1 MGGPITD
8 LGLTCPES
16 GNFYIC
22 KDKPNRF
29 VGCCTVDPCST
40 KNGLCPDNAVRPA
53 SFKPD
58 AYDQILAQQCADP
71 GFLWYT
77 CRDSS
82 PSFMGCCSQ
91 MACEDKGCPGDKVGV
106 ATLSSNAKQAAPF
119 LLPDSSSSTSS
130 SSTTSSSIT
139 SSTSSAATS
148 TTSSAVSTTL
158 STATS
163 TNTSQSAA
171 PQQSTQTPTDPPS
184 VHKGLGKGV
193 IASIAVGAVAG
204 VCMLILVAFWAL
216 RRRNNSNN
224 NNNNK
229 QPSYAF
235 TAGRSGKDSLA
246 RHRDRTA
253 PSLLRGR
260 GNAAAVGQMAEL
272 PPLPRLKSPAISEL
286 PATPSQLS
294 ISSGTTPAPRHIAS
308 LMSSPGPA
316 GRGSSI
322 SGFSAPVQPASHV
335 NHEQSPRIH
344 QTTLYELEDSSS
356 RVLMGRRQ

>member
-22 KDKPNRF
+22 EDKPNRF

-40 KNGLCPDNAVRPA
+40 KDGLCPDNAVQPA
-53 SFKPD
+53 SFDPD
-58 AYDQILAQQCADP
+58 VYDQILAQQCVDP

-82 PSFMGCCSQ
+82 PPFMGCCSQ
-91 MACEDKGCPGDKVGV
+91 MGCEDNGCPVDKVGV

-119 LLPDSSSSTSS
+119 LSPDSSSSTSS
-130 SSTTSSSIT
+130 SSTTSSTYSTT
-139 SSTSSAATS
+139 SSTSSTATS

-158 STATS
+158 STATT

-184 VHKGLGKGV
+184 VHKGLDKGA
-193 IASIAVGAVAG
+193 IGGIAVGAVAG
-204 VCMLILVAFWAL
+204 VCMLALVALWAL
-216 RRRNNSNN
+216 RRRNN
-224 NNNNK
+224 K
-229 QPSYAF
+229 KPPYAF
-235 TAGRSGKDSLA
+235 AVGRSGKDSLTE
-246 RHRDRTA
+246 HRDRT
-253 PSLLRGR
+253 GR

-272 PPLPRLKSPAISEL
+272 PPSPCLKSPAISEL

-308 LMSSPGPA
+308 LMRSQGSQRSQGPA
-316 GRGSSI
+316 GRESSI
-322 SGFSAPVQPASHV
+322 SGFSAPTQPASHIKP
-335 NHEQSPRIH
+335 EQSPLIH
-344 QTTLYELEDSSS
+344 QTLFELEDSSS
-356 RVLMGRRQ
+356 RAFMERRL

>member
-22 KDKPNRF
+22 EDKPNRF

-40 KNGLCPDNAVRPA
+40 KDGLCPDNAVRSA
-53 SFKPD
+53 SFDPD
-58 AYDQILAQQCADP
+58 AYDQILAQQCVDP

-82 PSFMGCCSQ
+82 PPFMGCCSQ
-91 MACEDKGCPGDKVGV
+91 MGCEDNGCPVDKLGV

-119 LLPDSSSSTSS
+119 LSSDSS
-130 SSTTSSSIT
+130 SSTTSSSTTSSSTT
-139 SSTSSAATS
+139 SSTSSTATS
-148 TTSSAVSTTL
+148 AASSAVSTTL

-163 TNTSQSAA
+163 TSTSQSAA

-184 VHKGLGKGV
+184 VHKGLDKGV
-193 IASIAVGAVAG
+193 IGGIAVGAVAG
-204 VCMLILVAFWAL
+204 VCILALVAFWAL
-216 RRRNNSNN
+216 RRRNN
-224 NNNNK
+224 NK
-229 QPSYAF
+229 QPPYAF
-235 TAGRSGKDSLA
+235 AAGCSGKDALA

-253 PSLLRGR
+253 PSLLGGR
-260 GNAAAVGQMAEL
+260 GNAAAVEQTAEL
-272 PPLPRLKSPAISEL
+272 PPSSRLKSRVISEL

-316 GRGSSI
+316 DIESPI
-322 SGFSAPVQPASHV
+322 FGFSAPAQPASHITR
-335 NHEQSPRIH
+335 EQLPLTH
-344 QTTLYELEDSSS
+344 QTTLFELEDSSS
-356 RVLMGRRQ
+356 RVLKGRRQ